1 MRNRPCNTIGRD
13 SRLPGSRTTR
23 SLFVRTGST
32 RGMANSPPH
41 GWPSYASHL
50 TAEQLR
56 DPYLRIFLDNDVQS
70 LRSRVQQ
77 YWIELA
83 RAAVERRAYR
93 EAYHYYYRAGWDLGM
108 LPISAYEEVFEQLQR
123 VAEADGSPA
132 LAAIAKLH
140 HRFLY

>member
-1 MRNRPCNTIGRD
+1 LHACRKRI
-13 SRLPGSRTTR
+13 
-23 SLFVRTGST
+23 
-32 RGMANSPPH
+32 
-41 GWPSYASHL
+41 
-50 TAEQLR
+50 
-56 DPYLRIFLDNDVQS
+56 IFLDNDAQS

-83 RAAVERRAYR
+83 RRAVERRAYC

-108 LPISAYEEVFEQLQR
+108 LPISAYEEVFAQLQR

-132 LAAIAKLH
+132 LAAIARLH